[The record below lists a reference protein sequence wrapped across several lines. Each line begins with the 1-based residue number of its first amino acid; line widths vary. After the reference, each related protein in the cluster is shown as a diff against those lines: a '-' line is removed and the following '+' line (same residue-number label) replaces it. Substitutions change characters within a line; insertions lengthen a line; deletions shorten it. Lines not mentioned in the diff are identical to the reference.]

1 MLEAFAPAT
10 TANLACGFDVLGL
23 ALNLFFK
30 ATVWKK
36 DTPGI
41 IIRVYGEGAGFLPQ
55 NEENL
60 FVKSMQHLWAEIGF
74 NPGWGLEIVTQNEIP
89 ISRGLGSS
97 AACITAALLAANE
110 LAGNPLDQRQ
120 LLNLAWKIEGHPD
133 NILPAFLGGFTI
145 ASTFEGELQFKR
157 YSFLDLEIVA
167 CIPGYQLSTREMRR
181 VLPERYPRHEVV
193 SNSSRL
199 AFLVASVYE
208 GDPEGFLRSLED
220 YIHEPYRGKYIRGFE
235 EVKAYV
241 TKNGLGNVAISGS
254 GPTLV
259 LFLRR
264 PLTGE
269 DRKNIIKIFQN
280 KGAGEIKLVKMGWT
294 DHGAQVKNK

>member
-1 MLEAFAPAT
+1 MLEVVAPAT

-30 ATVWKK
+30 ASIRKSDV
-36 DTPGI
+36 PGI
-41 IIRVYGEGAGFLPQ
+41 RITVCGEGADSLPQ

-60 FVKSMQHLWAEIGF
+60 FVKSMQYLWSEIGF
-74 NPGWGLEIVTQNEIP
+74 HPDWGLEIVTQNEIP

-110 LAGNPLDQRQ
+110 LAGNPLGQRQ

-133 NILPAFLGGFTI
+133 NVLPAFLGGFTI
-145 ASTFEGELQFKR
+145 ASNFDDELQFKR
-157 YSFLDLEIVA
+157 CSFLDLEIVA
-167 CIPGYQLSTREMRR
+167 CIPDYQLSTREMRR
-181 VLPERYPRHEVV
+181 VLPEKYSRQDVV
-193 SNSSRL
+193 FNSSRL

-208 GDPEGFLRSLED
+208 KDPEGFLKSLQD
-220 YIHEPYRGKYIRGFE
+220 FIHEPYRGKYIKGFE

-264 PLTGE
+264 SLTE
-269 DRKNIIKIFQN
+269 EERKSIIKIFQDN
-280 KGAGEIKLVKMGWT
+280 GVGEIKLVAMSWT
-294 DHGAQVKNK
+294 DHGAQVKHR

>member
-1 MLEAFAPAT
+1 MLEVFAPAT

-23 ALNLFFK
+23 ALSLFFK
-30 ATVWKK
+30 ATIRKK

-41 IIRVYGEGAGFLPQ
+41 IIRVCGEGAEFLPQ

-74 NPGWGLEIVTQNEIP
+74 KPDWGLEIVTQNEIP

-157 YSFLDLEIVA
+157 CSFLDLEIVA

-193 SNSSRL
+193 SNLSRL
-199 AFLVASVYE
+199 AFLVSSVYE
-208 GDPEGFLRSLED
+208 RDPEGFLQSLKD

-241 TKNGLGNVAISGS
+241 TKNELGNVTISGS
-254 GPTLV
+254 GPTLI
-259 LFLRR
+259 LFLRQ
-264 PLTGE
+264 PLTE
-269 DRKNIIKIFQN
+269 KDRKNIMEIFQN
-280 KGAGEIKLVKMGWT
+280 KGAGEIKFVKMGWT
-294 DHGAQVKNK
+294 DRGAQVKK